1 MELKLG
7 EIWQGGIKR
16 LNLKGRHFG
25 FLIKALDFL
34 LLMSKVEKAENVE
47 ISAY

>member
-7 EIWQGGIKR
+7 EIWQGGIKG
-16 LNLKGRHFG
+16 LNLKGCHFG

-34 LLMSKVEKAENVE
+34 
-47 ISAY
+47 